1 MAHCRLITLLLA
13 MSSAWALAQTA
24 NPYDGTR
31 KVKFDGTRTVD
42 YEGTVVVQGDG
53 GSWKVLAHAQNNPCI
68 GREAP
73 ISVHRA
79 TAEELVFEV
88 NRSKVLTGC
97 RDWTMSFQRVDDKT
111 LRATTSDG
119 RPMLMVRE

>member
-1 MAHCRLITLLLA
+1 MAPYRLITLLLA
-13 MSSAWALAQTA
+13 MTSVWALAQTA
-24 NPYDGTR
+24 NPYDGTW

-53 GSWKVLAHAQNNPCI
+53 GSWKVLARSQSNPCI